1 MTTFATLA
9 AVLVFPSLMIY
20 VGLMDLTSMQIRNWL
35 ICLLVASYAVLA
47 PLAGIGLQEMGLSVV
62 VGAVVLVVAFVFF
75 GFGWI
80 GGGDAKLASVT
91 ALWLGADHTLVYLL
105 YAAVL
110 GGGLTI
116 GLLMFRTVMIPL
128 SWHRQ
133 KWIDRLHASETGIP
147 YGVAMAAAALIVF
160 EQTQWVKNFL

>member
-1 MTTFATLA
+1 MTSFATLA
-9 AVLVFPSLMIY
+9 AILVFPTLMIY
-20 VGLMDLTSMQIRNWL
+20 VGLTDLTSMQIRNWL

-47 PLAGIGLQEMGLSVV
+47 PLAGISLQEMGLSVV
-62 VGAVVLVVAFVFF
+62 VGAAVLVVAFAFF

-80 GGGDAKLASVT
+80 GGGDAKLASAT
-91 ALWLGADHTLVYLL
+91 ALWLGADHTLVYLV
-105 YAAVL
+105 YAALL

-133 KWIDRLHASETGIP
+133 EWIDRLHASETGIP

-160 EQTQWVKNFL
+160 EQTPWVKNFL

>member
-62 VGAVVLVVAFVFF
+62 VGAAVLVVAFVFF

-133 KWIDRLHASETGIP
+133 K
-147 YGVAMAAAALIVF
+147 
-160 EQTQWVKNFL
+160 